1 MATGRI
7 ISPGIFRLPPARCIL
22 ILDDVA
28 ATVSSQLDQQ
38 AALGVDIENQ
48 DAVPD
53 HGPVHGGVWLQIPEV
68 TAVFADIKGSTA
80 LNNRLG
86 PGVAIHA
93 YTFFN
98 RAMVA
103 VLNGFQAR
111 YVDVQGDAV
120 FGLFSGKGS
129 RFQAAAAAITMK
141 TQVDTSVADMFRQYA
156 SSQWEMAAGIGVD
169 RGKLLVR
176 QLGIRGTGMNEVWAG
191 TPVNTAAKLSS
202 VAEPNEVVVSERVFA
217 DYENSAKIRRR
228 ALLRGCGCR
237 GNVRGRGLDLATN
250 EAERLWKQDSVP
262 DTLGLDF
269 DHIYRL
275 PKSWC
280 PTHGAE
286 FCEAIITRQRGRK

>member
-1 MATGRI
+1 M
-7 ISPGIFRLPPARCIL
+7 IL
-22 ILDDVA
+22 EDVVA
-28 ATVSSQLDQQ
+28 SVASQLDQQ
-38 AALGVDIENQ
+38 AALGVDIESE

-68 TAVFADIKGSTA
+68 TVVFADIKGSTA

-86 PGVAIHA
+86 PRLAIRA

-103 VLNGFQAR
+103 VLDGFQAR
-111 YVDVQGDAV
+111 YIDVQGDAV

-141 TQVDTSVADMFRQYA
+141 TQVETSVADRFRQYA
-156 SSQWEMAAGIGVD
+156 SGQWEMAAGIGVD

-176 QLGIRGTGMNEVWAG
+176 QLGIRGAGMNEVWAG

-202 VAEPNEVVVSERVFA
+202 VAGPNEVVVSERVFS

-250 EAERLWKQDSVP
+250 EADLLWKQDSISGN
-262 DTLGLDF
+262 LGLDF

-275 PKSWC
+275 RQPWC
-280 PTHGAE
+280 PIHGAE
-286 FCEAIITRQRGRK
+286 FCEATVTRQRGRK

>member
-1 MATGRI
+1 M
-7 ISPGIFRLPPARCIL
+7 IL
-22 ILDDVA
+22 EEVVA
-28 ATVSSQLDQQ
+28 AVASQLDQQ
-38 AALGVDIENQ
+38 DGLGVDIESE

-53 HGPVHGGVWLQIPEV
+53 HGPVHGGVWVQIPEV
-68 TAVFADIKGSTA
+68 TVVFADIKGSTA
-80 LNNRLG
+80 LNNQLGSRL
-86 PGVAIHA
+86 ATRA

-103 VLNGFQAR
+103 ILNAFQAR

-141 TQVDTSVADMFRQYA
+141 TQVETAVTDRFRQYA
-156 SSQWEMAAGIGVD
+156 SSQWQMAAGIGVD

-202 VAEPNEVVVSERVFA
+202 VAGPNEVVVSERVFS

-237 GNVRGRGLDLATN
+237 GNVRGRGLDLAYN

-262 DTLGLDF
+262 SNLGLDF

-286 FCEAIITRQRGRK
+286 FCEAIVTRQRGQK

>member
-1 MATGRI
+1 M
-7 ISPGIFRLPPARCIL
+7 
-22 ILDDVA
+22 ILDDVVA
-28 ATVSSQLDQQ
+28 SVASQLDQQ
-38 AALGVDIENQ
+38 TGLAVEIETA
-48 DAVPD
+48 DGVPD
-53 HGPVHGGVWLQIPEV
+53 HGPVSGGVWLQIPEV

-86 PGVAIHA
+86 PRVAIHA
-93 YTFFN
+93 YTLFN

-103 VLNGFQAR
+103 TLNGFQAR

-129 RFQAAAAAITMK
+129 RFMAAAAAITMR
-141 TQVDTSVADMFRQYA
+141 TVVETAVADRFRQYDA
-156 SSQWEMAAGIGVD
+156 GRWRMAAGIGVD

-191 TPVNTAAKLSS
+191 TPVNTAAKLSG
-202 VAEPNEVVVSERVFA
+202 AAGPNEVVVSERVFS
-217 DYENSAKIRRR
+217 DYENSAKLRRR
-228 ALLRGCGCR
+228 ALLLGCGCR
-237 GNVRGRGLDLATN
+237 GNVRGRGLDLTSN

-262 DTLGLDF
+262 GNLELDF

-275 PKSWC
+275 RKPWC

-286 FCEAIITRQRGRK
+286 SCEAMVSRQRGRK

>member
-1 MATGRI
+1 M
-7 ISPGIFRLPPARCIL
+7 LL
-22 ILDDVA
+22 EVVA
-28 ATVSSQLDQQ
+28 AAVASQLDQQ
-38 AALGVDIENQ
+38 ASLGVDIEIEEG
-48 DAVPD
+48 VPD
-53 HGPVHGGVWLQIPEV
+53 HGPVRGGVWLQIPEV
-68 TAVFADIKGSTA
+68 TAVFADIKGSTD

-86 PGVAIHA
+86 PRVAVHA

-103 VLNGFQAR
+103 VLTGFQAR

-129 RFQAAAAAITMK
+129 RFLAAAAAITMK
-141 TQVDTSVADMFRQYA
+141 TQVETAVADRFRQHG
-156 SSQWEMAAGIGVD
+156 SDQWEMAAGIGVD

-191 TPVNTAAKLSS
+191 TPVNTAAKLSG
-202 VAEPNEVVVSERVFA
+202 VARPNEVVVSDRVFA

-228 ALLRGCGCR
+228 ALLWGCGCR
-237 GNVRGRGLDLATN
+237 GNVRGRGLDLAAN
-250 EAERLWKQDSVP
+250 EAEYLWKQGTAP
-262 DTLGLDF
+262 GNLGLDF

-275 PKSWC
+275 RKPWC

-286 FCEAIITRQRGRK
+286 FCEAMVTRQRGRR

>member
-1 MATGRI
+1 M
-7 ISPGIFRLPPARCIL
+7 
-22 ILDDVA
+22 ILDDVVA
-28 ATVSSQLDQQ
+28 SVASQLDQQ
-38 AALGVDIENQ
+38 TGLGVEIESA

-86 PGVAIHA
+86 PRVAIHA
-93 YTFFN
+93 YTLFN
-98 RAMVA
+98 RAMV
-103 VLNGFQAR
+103 VILNGFQAR

-129 RFQAAAAAITMK
+129 RFMAAAAAITMK
-141 TQVDTSVADMFRQYA
+141 TLVETAVADRFRQYDA
-156 SSQWEMAAGIGVD
+156 DHWRMAAGIGVD
-169 RGKLLVR
+169 QGKLLVR

-202 VAEPNEVVVSERVFA
+202 AAGPNEVVVSERVFS
-217 DYENSAKIRRR
+217 DYENSAKLRRR

-237 GNVRGRGLDLATN
+237 GNVRGRGLDLAAN
-250 EAERLWKQDSVP
+250 EADQLWKQDSVP
-262 DTLGLDF
+262 GNLGLDF

-275 PKSWC
+275 RKPWC

-286 FCEAIITRQRGRK
+286 FCEAMVTRQRGRK